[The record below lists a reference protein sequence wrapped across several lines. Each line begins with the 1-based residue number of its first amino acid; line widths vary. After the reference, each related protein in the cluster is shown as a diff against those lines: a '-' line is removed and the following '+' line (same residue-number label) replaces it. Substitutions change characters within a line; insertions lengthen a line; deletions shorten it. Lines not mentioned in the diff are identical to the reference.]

1 MTKTLTLEQKKEE
14 LLALLPERKA
24 VKPAVYDK
32 VKAQMGT
39 LVHEYIDEVLGEA
52 PAASTRSPTGIY
64 QIILPSDLPDY
75 ASIPLDI
82 HENGHCIFQ
91 HLKDTKTK
99 HEQIK
104 KQLRSKWGAFKAK
117 IENDEDIDDEALL
130 DAFGSQIE
138 NVAMDLEINS
148 KYFGGGDDWKVQYE
162 NISVGQMVA
171 TINRMEE
178 IPDELF
184 EELKK
189 ELSDTEKVLESC
201 KGMHPEYFNFPL
213 GMNWQA
219 YIQLM
224 LSNPNDFMD
233 NLNQQL
239 DMQKMISEAL
249 KQMQQQMQQQG
260 QQGQGQGNSQGQGQ
274 GQDQGNGGGNGQP
287 QDGDGQ
293 KKDGD
298 GQGNGK
304 KSDKKSKG
312 KDKKDGSGKGDGDKK
327 KKDGNGNG
335 EGKIKAS
342 VIKNAQRKQ
351 VQLSNETKEAIKK
364 GAEAKAKAAAE
375 NGPEESDDDTW
386 EPANTAAN
394 FGAGIGSDH
403 GRGEAEGLETNRV
416 LDKEVRSFIEKC
428 CIGNAVT
435 YEKQDPLYNYNRGK
449 TSGGVMRMRTTI
461 QQVYRPG
468 NLIAVIDVSG
478 SVDIDLVKALLKEL
492 KKYRGKFGYNSR
504 IILWDTD
511 LVDDIKFNEFEDKIH
526 RGGGTEIASGIE
538 YAKKY
543 LKSDAD
549 KLFVISD
556 FEDYLNRWVEIINTL
571 KSDVFGI
578 CWGGM
583 DGKKALL
590 DSCRGTPSSKI
601 QKMKVL
607 SVN

>member
-1 MTKTLTLEQKKEE
+1 
-14 LLALLPERKA
+14 
-24 VKPAVYDK
+24 
-32 VKAQMGT
+32 
-39 LVHEYIDEVLGEA
+39 
-52 PAASTRSPTGIY
+52 
-64 QIILPSDLPDY
+64 
-75 ASIPLDI
+75 
-82 HENGHCIFQ
+82 
-91 HLKDTKTK
+91 
-99 HEQIK
+99 
-104 KQLRSKWGAFKAK
+104 
-117 IENDEDIDDEALL
+117 
-130 DAFGSQIE
+130 
-138 NVAMDLEINS
+138 MDLEINS

-171 TINRMEE
+171 TINRMED

-184 EELKK
+184 ENLKK

-239 DMQKMISEAL
+239 DMQKMINEAL
-249 KQMQQQMQQQG
+249 QQMLQQMQQQG
-260 QQGQGQGNSQGQGQ
+260 QSGQSQSGQGQ
-274 GQDQGNGGGNGQP
+274 GQSGSSGNSQSQSNNGQE
-287 QDGDGQ
+287 
-293 KKDGD
+293 KDGD
-298 GQGNGK
+298 GQGNSK
-304 KSDKKSKG
+304 KSDKKGKG

-327 KKDGNGNG
+327 KKDSNGNG

-394 FGAGIGSDH
+394 FGAGIGNGH
-403 GRGEAEGLETNRV
+403 GRGNGEGLETNRV
-416 LDKEVRSFIEKC
+416 LDKEVRNFIEKC

-478 SVDIDLVKALLKEL
+478 SVDIDLVKALLTEL
-492 KKYRGKFGYNSR
+492 KKYRRNFGYNSR
-504 IILWDTD
+504 IILWDTE

-543 LKSDAD
+543 L
-549 KLFVISD
+549 
-556 FEDYLNRWVEIINTL
+556 
-571 KSDVFGI
+571 
-578 CWGGM
+578 
-583 DGKKALL
+583 
-590 DSCRGTPSSKI
+590 
-601 QKMKVL
+601 
-607 SVN
+607 

>member
-1 MTKTLTLEQKKEE
+1 MTKTLEQKKEE

-39 LVHEYIDEVLGEA
+39 LVHEYVDEVLGEA

-117 IENDEDIDDEALL
+117 IENDENIDDEALL

-171 TINRMEE
+171 TINRMED

-184 EELKK
+184 ETLKK

-239 DMQKMISEAL
+239 DMQQMISQAL
-249 KQMQQQMQQQG
+249 QNMQQQMQQQG
-260 QQGQGQGNSQGQGQ
+260 QQ
-274 GQDQGNGGGNGQP
+274 
-287 QDGDGQ
+287 
-293 KKDGD
+293 
-298 GQGNGK
+298 
-304 KSDKKSKG
+304 
-312 KDKKDGSGKGDGDKK
+312 
-327 KKDGNGNG
+327 
-335 EGKIKAS
+335 
-342 VIKNAQRKQ
+342 KQ
-351 VQLSNETKEAIKK
+351 IS
-364 GAEAKAKAAAE
+364 
-375 NGPEESDDDTW
+375 
-386 EPANTAAN
+386 
-394 FGAGIGSDH
+394 
-403 GRGEAEGLETNRV
+403 RNR
-416 LDKEVRSFIEKC
+416 SI
-428 CIGNAVT
+428 
-435 YEKQDPLYNYNRGK
+435 
-449 TSGGVMRMRTTI
+449 
-461 QQVYRPG
+461 
-468 NLIAVIDVSG
+468 
-478 SVDIDLVKALLKEL
+478 
-492 KKYRGKFGYNSR
+492 
-504 IILWDTD
+504 
-511 LVDDIKFNEFEDKIH
+511 
-526 RGGGTEIASGIE
+526 
-538 YAKKY
+538 
-543 LKSDAD
+543 
-549 KLFVISD
+549 
-556 FEDYLNRWVEIINTL
+556 
-571 KSDVFGI
+571 
-578 CWGGM
+578 
-583 DGKKALL
+583 
-590 DSCRGTPSSKI
+590 
-601 QKMKVL
+601 
-607 SVN
+607 

>member
-1 MTKTLTLEQKKEE
+1 MTKTLEQKKEE

-24 VKPAVYDK
+24 VKPAIYDK

-39 LVHEYIDEVLGEA
+39 LVHEYVDEVLGEA

-75 ASIPLDI
+75 ASIPLGL

-117 IENDEDIDDEALL
+117 IENDENIDDEALL

-171 TINRMEE
+171 TINRMED

-184 EELKK
+184 ENLKK
-189 ELSDTEKVLESC
+189 ELSDTEKVLENC

-233 NLNQQL
+233 NFNQQL
-239 DMQKMISEAL
+239 DMQQMISQAL
-249 KQMQQQMQQQG
+249 QNMQQQMQQQG
-260 QQGQGQGNSQGQGQ
+260 QQGQGQGS
-274 GQDQGNGGGNGQP
+274 GNGQP

-293 KKDGD
+293 EKDSN
-298 GQGNGK
+298 GNGKGK
-304 KSDKKSKG
+304 KSDKKGKG
-312 KDKKDGSGKGDGDKK
+312 KDKKDGSGDGDGDKK
-327 KKDGNGNG
+327 KKDGKGGNG
-335 EGKIKAS
+335 EGKVKAS
-342 VIKNAQRKQ
+342 AIKNAQRKQ
-351 VQLSNETKEAIKK
+351 VSLSNETKEAIKK

-375 NGPEESDDDTW
+375 NGPEDGDDDTW
-386 EPANTAAN
+386 TPADTAAN
-394 FGAGIGSDH
+394 FGAGIGSGH
-403 GRGEAEGLETNRV
+403 SRGGAEGLETNRV
-416 LDKEVRSFIEKC
+416 LDKEVRNFIEKC

-478 SVDIDLVKALLKEL
+478 SVDIDLVKALLTEL
-492 KKYRGKFGYNSR
+492 KKYRRNFGYNSR

-583 DGKKALL
+583 DGKQALL
-590 DSCRGTPSSKI
+590 EACRGNPSSKI